1 MSRCV
6 TSSSAGAGSTN
17 ARRGLLIGL
26 GDIVDTCA
34 DGWAQAENIA
44 AALEPASPSVPTS
57 AADK

>member
-1 MSRCV
+1 MR
-6 TSSSAGAGSTN
+6 GAVCPVPWT
-17 ARRGLLIGL
+17 
-26 GDIVDTCA
+26 IVDTCA